1 MTATL
6 FNGAMLKP
14 GFNQIDH
21 NHNLHEW
28 RAAQRAAIAASQ
40 RRRKKAMTQ
49 VKPPGTGVTVVPVAD
64 GMTEGS
70 RRLLKEMFDVIDT
83 AAGDMADVLG
93 FVDKAEIGRHVMSIN
108 ARLMN
113 ASVLAERFLFM
124 NNLRSATEMRGEAKG
139 ISHDSEAVVEDSET
153 VRLEVDHKKDCNRTL
168 FPGVWTVCSCGV
180 EKLLDAV
187 DGVETEDKLPP
198 NPQVITLGY
207 DPTTMTF
214 TAEAFGTPAEED

>member
-21 NHNLHEW
+21 NQNLHEW
-28 RAAQRAAIAASQ
+28 
-40 RRRKKAMTQ
+40 RKKAMTQ
-49 VKPPGTGVTVVPVAD
+49 VKPTGTGVAVVPIVD

-124 NNLRSATEMRGEAKG
+124 NNLSSPAEKRGAS
-139 ISHDSEAVVEDSET
+139 ISHSSSEGLLTRPEVVVEDSKTIRE
-153 VRLEVDHKKDCNRTL
+153 RLFPDVEHKKDCNRTL
-168 FPGVWTVCSCGV
+168 FPGVWTVCSCGA
-180 EKLLDAV
+180 EKLSDAL

-198 NPQVITLGY
+198 NPQVIELGY
-207 DPTTMTF
+207 DPKTMTF